1 MAKAPASGPRKKPE
15 FRPAVIGLAA
25 SLAAFPLAP
34 AFSAPSEGPLL
45 IPVQSGPT
53 KNPAP
58 PPATTRPAPQAA
70 QSAHALSPEEAA
82 RTPPL
87 QPGRPVQISLRR
99 GQTAY
104 FRAAPEAGEAWSVV
118 TRHLGRNTDTVL
130 AGLDENGQVVAE
142 DDDGGEENLA
152 SRLEIQPGDGVRTI
166 RVGTLENAGGR
177 FELVLTREQVLPPP
191 YFATSQSAAA
201 ARPPLALGQP
211 VHIRLR
217 RHQQAFFALPEDR
230 RDLVAATRNLS
241 RNTDTALALL
251 DGKGQVLAE
260 NDDGSDGLASLLSV
274 SQEAT
279 GPLTLR
285 ASLVDGGTGEFDL
298 VLEREA
304 PAPPPDFP
312 TTLEAARARG
322 PLEPGQV
329 VRIEM
334 GRNAQAIFALPEGQ
348 PLTLFTRNLRNEA
361 DTVLALLDAQ
371 GEVILEDDDGGDGL
385 ASRISTTDAARPAA
399 FVRAKLL
406 DGGRGG
412 FDLAVEAA
420 TAPAAGQE
428 VANSIEEAARRP
440 ALILGEAMRIRL
452 APGEQAVVALP
463 HDGRPAIAMTFD
475 LGRDVDTLL
484 AVLDADGQELAENDD
499 AEGLASRVEVP
510 ATPRPAYLRIGLVED
525 RGGAF
530 SLVLVRP
537 AP

>member
-1 MAKAPASGPRKKPE
+1 
-15 FRPAVIGLAA
+15 
-25 SLAAFPLAP
+25 
-34 AFSAPSEGPLL
+34 
-45 IPVQSGPT
+45 
-53 KNPAP
+53 
-58 PPATTRPAPQAA
+58 
-70 QSAHALSPEEAA
+70 
-82 RTPPL
+82 
-87 QPGRPVQISLRR
+87 
-99 GQTAY
+99 
-104 FRAAPEAGEAWSVV
+104 
-118 TRHLGRNTDTVL
+118 
-130 AGLDENGQVVAE
+130 
-142 DDDGGEENLA
+142 
-152 SRLEIQPGDGVRTI
+152 
-166 RVGTLENAGGR
+166 
-177 FELVLTREQVLPPP
+177 
-191 YFATSQSAAA
+191 
-201 ARPPLALGQP
+201 
-211 VHIRLR
+211 
-217 RHQQAFFALPEDR
+217 
-230 RDLVAATRNLS
+230 
-241 RNTDTALALL
+241 LL
-251 DGKGQVLAE
+251 DGKGHVLAE
-260 NDDGSDGLASLLSV
+260 NDDGGDGLASLLSV

-298 VLEREA
+298 ILEREA

-322 PLEPGQV
+322 PLEPGEV
-329 VRIEM
+329 VRIDM
-334 GRNAQAIFALPEGQ
+334 GRNGQAVFALPEGQ

-371 GEVILEDDDGGDGL
+371 GDVILEDDDGGDGL
-385 ASRISTTDAARPAA
+385 GSRISTTDAGRPAA

-420 TAPAAGQE
+420 AAPAAGQE

-452 APGEQAVVALP
+452 APGEQAVIALP

-484 AVLDADGQELAENDD
+484 AVLDAEGQELAENDD

-510 ATPRPAYLRIGLVED
+510 ATPRPAFLRIGLVED